1 MIPLFVKGIYWY
13 EPPMSTPN
21 YKHSICREDI
31 ILLTLLTAQGTSIPI
46 TWIGISELD
55 GSLRFETSEPN
66 MATLFSIF
74 SDPEHTRTLTRV
86 FDEDR
91 KTFEGFTG
99 FKGIERMATGNIVI
113 RLLKQ

>member
-1 MIPLFVKGIYWY
+1 M
-13 EPPMSTPN
+13 
-21 YKHSICREDI
+21 
-31 ILLTLLTAQGTSIPI
+31 LTIETAQGTSIPI
-46 TWIGISELD
+46 HWIGISELD
-55 GSLRFETSEPN
+55 GSLRFETTEPN

-99 FKGIERMATGNIVI
+99 FKGIERMGTGNIVV
-113 RLLKQ
+113 RLFHE

>member
-1 MIPLFVKGIYWY
+1 M
-13 EPPMSTPN
+13 
-21 YKHSICREDI
+21 
-31 ILLTLLTAQGTSIPI
+31 LTIETAQGTSIPI

-55 GSLRFETSEPN
+55 GSLCFETSEPD

-91 KTFEGFTG
+91 KTFEGFTD
-99 FKGIERMATGNIVI
+99 FKGIERMGTGNIVI
-113 RLLKQ
+113 RLFHQ

>member
-1 MIPLFVKGIYWY
+1 
-13 EPPMSTPN
+13 
-21 YKHSICREDI
+21 
-31 ILLTLLTAQGTSIPI
+31 
-46 TWIGISELD
+46 
-55 GSLRFETSEPN
+55 

-99 FKGIERMATGNIVI
+99 FKGIERMGTGNIVV
-113 RLLKQ
+113 RLFRE

>member
-1 MIPLFVKGIYWY
+1 MLK
-13 EPPMSTPN
+13 
-21 YKHSICREDI
+21 
-31 ILLTLLTAQGTSIPI
+31 LLTALGTELPI

-55 GSLRFETSEPN
+55 GSLRFETTEPN

-91 KTFEGFTG
+91 RTFAGYTG
-99 FKGIERMATGNIVI
+99 FKGIEKMMSGNIVV
-113 RLLKQ
+113 RLWKQ

>member
-1 MIPLFVKGIYWY
+1 M
-13 EPPMSTPN
+13 
-21 YKHSICREDI
+21 
-31 ILLTLLTAQGTSIPI
+31 LTLLTAQGTSIPI

-55 GSLRFETSEPN
+55 GSLRFETSEPD

-86 FDEDR
+86 FDENK
-91 KTFEGFTG
+91 KTFEGYTT
-99 FKGIERMATGNIVI
+99 FKGIERMSTGNIVI

>member
-1 MIPLFVKGIYWY
+1 M
-13 EPPMSTPN
+13 
-21 YKHSICREDI
+21 
-31 ILLTLLTAQGTSIPI
+31 LTIETAQGTSLPI
-46 TWIGISELD
+46 NWIGISELD

-74 SDPEHTRTLTRV
+74 SDSEHTQTLTRV

-99 FKGIERMATGNIVI
+99 FKGIERMGTGNIVV
-113 RLLKQ
+113 RLFRE

>member
-1 MIPLFVKGIYWY
+1 M
-13 EPPMSTPN
+13 
-21 YKHSICREDI
+21 
-31 ILLTLLTAQGTSIPI
+31 LTIETAQGTSIPI

-55 GSLRFETSEPN
+55 GSLRFETSEPD

-99 FKGIERMATGNIVI
+99 FKGIERMGTGNIVV
-113 RLLKQ
+113 RLLHE

>member
-1 MIPLFVKGIYWY
+1 M
-13 EPPMSTPN
+13 
-21 YKHSICREDI
+21 
-31 ILLTLLTAQGTSIPI
+31 LTIETAQGMSLPI

-86 FDEDR
+86 FDEDK
-91 KTFEGFTG
+91 KTFEGYTT
-99 FKGIERMATGNIVI
+99 FKGIERMATGNIII
-113 RLLKQ
+113 RLLK

>member
-1 MIPLFVKGIYWY
+1 M
-13 EPPMSTPN
+13 
-21 YKHSICREDI
+21 
-31 ILLTLLTAQGTSIPI
+31 LTIETAQGTSLPI
-46 TWIGISELD
+46 NWIGISDLD

-74 SDPEHTRTLTRV
+74 SDPEHTKTLTRV

-99 FKGIERMATGNIVI
+99 FKGIERMGTGNIVV
-113 RLLKQ
+113 RLFRE

>member
-1 MIPLFVKGIYWY
+1 M
-13 EPPMSTPN
+13 
-21 YKHSICREDI
+21 
-31 ILLTLLTAQGTSIPI
+31 LTLLTAQGTSIPI

-55 GSLRFETSEPN
+55 GSLRFEVDVSASDEDLNSTLHSSLS
-66 MATLFSIF
+66 TLFSIF

-99 FKGIERMATGNIVI
+99 FKGIERMGTGNIVI
-113 RLLKQ
+113 RLIKGTAV